1 MFFKQRFVLTE
12 LGEETVAVPMD
23 ASENSFHGIVRMNET
38 GVAIF
43 RALQEGGVMV
53 FAKTSKAAARLTE
66 EYSGLTPEQA
76 LADVRKLADKFR
88 EAGLAEE
95 AQHA

>member
-43 RALQEGGVMV
+43 RALEEGLSEEE
-53 FAKTSKAAARLTE
+53 TAARLMK
-66 EYSGLTPEQA
+66 EYSGLTEEQA
-76 LADVRKLADKFR
+76 LADVHKLADKFR

-95 AQHA
+95 TQHA